1 MRMYPRQSK
10 GITKDGWIRL
20 VLRDREPSGRSLS
33 CFKDSWC
40 LRMPR
45 VNMLIRHVSK
55 VVCKGKGRSGW
66 VNGVVQSASS
76 SDIKAWLGEHR
87 RTSDDGTLILAADN
101 S

>member
-1 MRMYPRQSK
+1 
-10 GITKDGWIRL
+10 
-20 VLRDREPSGRSLS
+20 
-33 CFKDSWC
+33 
-40 LRMPR
+40 
-45 VNMLIRHVSK
+45 MLIRHVSK

-66 VNGVVQSASS
+66 VIGVVQSASS